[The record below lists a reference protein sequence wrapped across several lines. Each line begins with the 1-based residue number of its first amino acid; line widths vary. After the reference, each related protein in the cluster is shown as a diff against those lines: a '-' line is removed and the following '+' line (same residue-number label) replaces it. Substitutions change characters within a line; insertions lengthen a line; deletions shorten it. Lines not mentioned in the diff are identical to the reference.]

1 MVFKEDGSVDVF
13 YASLM
18 SSVSNTATVLVFD
31 EKQQL
36 VACNQGGEARRRML
50 KDEKFA
56 NACMQVLQGDGGHA
70 NQGNEDYKS
79 IKVDDRYSFVIV
91 QNNDQWF
98 REYVLLKYF
107 FSTINKGFGL
117 FELNT
122 ETGESRAKFITDCY
136 SDIMGLEKHRLLSQ
150 GIPLIGDVTHPDD
163 RGHSTPVSHD
173 AISRSSAC
181 EWPIRIADGNG
192 GFRWVRYHFTSQQA
206 ADPICVLAG
215 GIEKFE
221 DYANLLGL
229 DAARMIPGV
238 GTDYRYAPVIP
249 DAGRSV
255 SSPWARREA
264 ERVMRLLS
272 TDGMMDW
279 TGVAVAGNKLYAQI
293 LLEMADLVDR
303 GAFAN
308 EPSVSLLE
316 RFMRR
321 NASSSRMTILVIK
334 YVLATDPPGVSPEYI
349 LGLISR
355 LGGESAAVARVLR
368 LELAIMYMYRGGDQV
383 RGGFVRREIE
393 RQEDQLQ
400 VKLLVLWLEVVVSRL
415 WGDRDPSPLVEQ
427 YHTLYPESKFVES
440 LYIYSHAKIS

>member
-1 MVFKEDGSVDVF
+1 MVVKDDGSVDVF

-18 SSVSNTATVLVFD
+18 NSVSNTATVLVFD
-31 EKQQL
+31 GNKL
-36 VACNQGGEARRRML
+36 VACNQGGEARRRMI

-56 NACMQVLQGDGGHA
+56 NACMQVLRVGDHA
-70 NQGNEDYKS
+70 KHGNEYYKS

-91 QNNDQWF
+91 QNHDQWF
-98 REYVLLKYF
+98 REYVFLKYY

-117 FELNT
+117 FELNA

-136 SDIMGLEKHRLLSQ
+136 SDIIGLDKDRLLSQ

-163 RGHSTPVSHD
+163 RVHSTPVSYD
-173 AISRSSAC
+173 AVSRSSAC

-215 GIEKFE
+215 GIENFE

-229 DAARMIPGV
+229 DAARIIPGD

-249 DAGRSV
+249 DTGRSV
-255 SSPWARREA
+255 SSPLARREA
-264 ERVMRLLS
+264 ERVMRLLT

-279 TGVAVAGNKLYAQI
+279 AGVAVAGKKLYTQLI
-293 LLEMADLVDR
+293 LQMDDLVDR
-303 GAFAN
+303 SAFAN
-308 EPSVSLLE
+308 QPSVSLLE
-316 RFMRR
+316 RFLRR
-321 NASSSRMTILVIK
+321 HASSPRMTILVIK
-334 YVLATDPPGVSPEYI
+334 YMLATDLPGVSPEYI

-355 LGGESAAVARVLR
+355 LCGESAAVARVLR
-368 LELAIMYMYRGGDQV
+368 LELAIMYMCRGGDQV
-383 RGGFVRREIE
+383 GGGFVKREIE
-393 RQEDQLQ
+393 RHEDQLQ
-400 VKLLVLWLEVVVSRL
+400 IKLLVIWLGVMVSRL
-415 WGDRDPSPLVEQ
+415 WGDGDPSPLVEQ